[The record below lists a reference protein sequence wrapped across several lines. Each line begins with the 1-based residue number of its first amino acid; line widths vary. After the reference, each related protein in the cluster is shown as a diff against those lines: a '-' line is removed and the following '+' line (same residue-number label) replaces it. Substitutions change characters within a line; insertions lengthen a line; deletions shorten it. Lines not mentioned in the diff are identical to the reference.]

1 MNILVTGTEGYL
13 GSLLAPLLMERGHQ
27 VTGLDTG
34 YYKAG
39 CLYNAKGNV
48 PRTLA
53 KDVRH
58 VTLDDVRGHDAV
70 VHMAELSNDP
80 LGELD
85 PDITYE
91 INHKGTLH
99 LASAAK
105 TAGVKRFIYMS
116 SCSVYGV
123 ATDGDVTE
131 ETPPNPQTAYAIC
144 KTLCERD
151 LKTLADKNF
160 TVCYFRNATA
170 FGASPRQRFDLV
182 LNNLCGLAWT
192 TKEIKMSSDGTPWR
206 PLVHG
211 LDIAKAIA
219 CAIEAPREA
228 IQNEILNIGSNH
240 QNYRVRE
247 IAEKVGKVFPGCK
260 VSFGTLGAD
269 NRSYRVNFDKV
280 RRHLPEFECE
290 WDADKGVRQFY
301 ELFRQIEFTLD
312 QFEHRAFT
320 RIKQLQYLIRTN
332 QIDQDLFWTKHPTS
346 IGRQEPLILNG
357 IPTNHLSPVS

>member
-1 MNILVTGTEGYL
+1 MKILVTGTEGYL
-13 GSLLAPLLMERGHQ
+13 GSLLAPVLMERGHE
-27 VTGLDTG
+27 VTGMDTG

-39 CLYNAKGNV
+39 YLYNAKGNA

-53 KDVRH
+53 KDIRH
-58 VTLDDVRGHDAV
+58 VTLDDLRGQDAV

-85 PDITYE
+85 PEITYE

-99 LASAAK
+99 LAGIAKAAG
-105 TAGVKRFIYMS
+105 ARRFIYMS
-116 SCSVYGV
+116 SCSVYGI
-123 ATDGDVTE
+123 ATNGDVTE

-151 LKTLADKNF
+151 LRAIADKRF
-160 TVCYFRNATA
+160 SVCCLRNATA

-219 CAIEAPREA
+219 CAIDAPREA
-228 IQNEILNIGSNH
+228 IHDEVFNIGSNGL
-240 QNYRVRE
+240 NYRVRD
-247 IAEKVGKVFPGCK
+247 IAAKVGEVFPDCK
-260 VSFGTLGAD
+260 VTFGTQGAD

-280 RRHLPEFECE
+280 RRHLTEFECE
-290 WDADKGVRQFY
+290 WDADKGVRQLH
-301 ELFRQIEFTLD
+301 ELFKQIEFTLD

-320 RIKQLQYLIRTN
+320 RIKQLQYLIRTS
-332 QIDQDLFWTKHPTS
+332 QIDQKFFWKTS
-346 IGRQEPLILNG
+346 F
-357 IPTNHLSPVS
+357 

>member
-1 MNILVTGTEGYL
+1 MKVFVTGTEGYL
-13 GSLLAPLLMERGHQ
+13 GALLAPVLTERGHD

-39 CLYNAKGNV
+39 YLYNAKGNL
-48 PRTLA
+48 PHTLA
-53 KDVRH
+53 KDIRH
-58 VTLDDVRGHDAV
+58 VTLDDLRGYDAL

-80 LGELD
+80 LGELE
-85 PDITYE
+85 PEITYE
-91 INHKGTLH
+91 INHRGTLH
-99 LASAAK
+99 LAGTAKAA
-105 TAGVKRFIYMS
+105 GISRFIYMS

-123 ATDGDVTE
+123 ATNGDVTE

-151 LKTLADKNF
+151 LSALTDRNF
-160 TVCYFRNATA
+160 SVCCFRNATA

-192 TKEIKMSSDGTPWR
+192 IKEIKMSSDGTPWR

-219 CAIEAPREA
+219 CAIDAPRDA
-228 IQNEILNIGSNH
+228 IHNQILNIGSNG
-240 QNYRVRE
+240 QNYRVRD
-247 IAEKVGKVFPGCK
+247 IAAKVEKTFPNCK
-260 VSFGTLGAD
+260 LSFGTQGAD

-280 RRHLPEFECE
+280 RRHLPDFECA
-290 WDADKGVRQFY
+290 WDADKGVQQFHAV
-301 ELFRQIEFTLD
+301 FRQIDLTPD

-320 RIKQLQYLIRTN
+320 RIKQLQYLIRTR
-332 QIDQDLFWTKHPTS
+332 QIDEKFFWQTS
-346 IGRQEPLILNG
+346 F
-357 IPTNHLSPVS
+357 